1 MGKFTSWLAHSWD
14 AFTNRDPTYKY
25 RLYGGNAS
33 NPDRVILTRGNER
46 SIINAVYNRIAMDVA
61 SNTFLHIRK
70 DTNGR
75 YAETVDDGL
84 NQCLTV
90 EANIDQTGRTFI
102 QDLVTSMLDE
112 GYVAAVI
119 TKTKDNNPYYTGDYD
134 IKEMRIG
141 KVVEW
146 YPQTVRVRAYNHTTG
161 QKDELTIPKRSVGVI
176 QNPFYMV
183 MNEPNAMAARLV
195 RKLALLDAVDEKT
208 NSSKLDLIIQLPY
221 TIKTEAKRIQVE
233 NRKKDIENQLTNSQY
248 GIAYIDA
255 SEKIVQL
262 NRSLENNFMEQ
273 IKYFQELLFA
283 CFGITQSI
291 LDGTAD
297 EATML
302 NYYSRTIEPI
312 SSAIADEFN
321 RKFLTPNAR
330 SRRETIYFFKDP
342 FKLVPVSQIAD
353 IADKFTRNEILTSN
367 EIRQILGI
375 RPSSDPA
382 ADELRN
388 KNLNKPEGQDMFGLG
403 SGMEGEVE
411 DYDSSMEQ
419 LDDIDK
425 QIAELEG
432 ML

>member
-1 MGKFTSWLAHSWD
+1 MGKFTSWLSHAWN
-14 AFTNRDPTYKY
+14 AFANKDPTNYSY
-25 RLYGGNAS
+25 SRFYGGSGS
-33 NPDRVILTRGNER
+33 NPDRVVLTRGNER

-61 SNTFLHIRK
+61 ANTFQHVKL
-70 DTNGR
+70 DNNGR
-75 YAETVDDGL
+75 FSEVIDDGL
-84 NQCLTV
+84 NTCLTL
-90 EANIDQTGRTFI
+90 EANIDQTGRAFI
-102 QDLVTSMLDE
+102 QDLVVSMLDE
-112 GYVAAVI
+112 GYIAAVI
-119 TKTKDNNPYYTGDYD
+119 TKSDTNPYNTGSYD
-134 IKEMRIG
+134 IDTMRVG

-146 YPQTVRVRAYNHTTG
+146 YPQMVRVRAY
-161 QKDELTIPKRSVGVI
+161 DELTGKKNEITVPKRSVAI
-176 QNPFYMV
+176 IENPFYVV
-183 MNEPNAMAARLV
+183 MNEPNSMAARLL
-195 RKLALLDAVDEKT
+195 RKLALLDAVDERT

-233 NRKKDIENQLTNSQY
+233 NRKKEVEDQLRNSQY

-283 CFGITQSI
+283 CFGITQSV
-291 LDGTAD
+291 LDGTAN
-297 EATML
+297 EETML

-312 SSAIADEFN
+312 SSAIADEFK
-321 RKFLTPNAR
+321 RKFLTKIALAKN
-330 SRRETIYFFKDP
+330 ETIYFFKDP

-367 EIRQILGI
+367 EVRQILGI

-388 KNLNKPEGQDMFGLG
+388 KNLNQPEGGDGLIG
-403 SGMEGEVE
+403 SEGEVE
-411 DYDSSMEQ
+411 DYDTSMDQLDGIDRQ
-419 LDDIDK
+419 LDD
-425 QIAELEG
+425 LES